1 LKLTLQDSLS
11 NTKKAID
18 DKNDE
23 VIDECREEIYDNP
36 NLWKAVRD
44 SLSKKQRDYVFRLNE
59 KEMDERKIKK
69 EIREARIR
77 KAANE
82 SLKKNL
88 NG

>member
-1 LKLTLQDSLS
+1 MMIS
-11 NTKKAID
+11 I
-18 DKNDE
+18 
-23 VIDECREEIYDNP
+23 
-36 NLWKAVRD
+36 
-44 SLSKKQRDYVFRLNE
+44 
-59 KEMDERKIKK
+59 RKIKK

>member
-1 LKLTLQDSLS
+1 
-11 NTKKAID
+11 
-18 DKNDE
+18 
-23 VIDECREEIYDNP
+23 
-36 NLWKAVRD
+36 
-44 SLSKKQRDYVFRLNE
+44 
-59 KEMDERKIKK
+59 MDERKIKK